1 MNSWLDDMRVPRKL
15 GLGFGVV
22 LLLTCLLAY
31 VGWNGLDSLANRST
45 LMNEI
50 TQQNNLLT
58 KLRITRLQYMLANGD
73 EKVADAT
80 QAALSNYTAE
90 QMALQK
96 TFEHPQSLRLL
107 QEQGMLIGQYQQSF
121 NRMREGYNSN
131 QSARAIMTV
140 SATKASDTLIQLR
153 RDTRLVPEEERA
165 SYDQLD
171 AIARMSEELL
181 WVRYYVQS
189 YIRASTPENEQG
201 MVNQVKSAAD
211 SLAHL
216 STVLNGRYGNQL
228 AEIERAFVSYSNAID
243 VFKEASHKIVQARA
257 EMTEQGYGIVK
268 NSEELY
274 QIQLDAA
281 GTDSARA
288 HNLQLI
294 TTLLALLFGVVATW
308 FITRQITLPLS
319 AALREVELVASGDL
333 SHAIHVRR
341 RDELGVLQQGVQRM
355 RVTLQELISGI
366 RGGVI
371 QIASAAE
378 ELSAVT
384 EQTRVGANAQRVETD
399 HVATAMHE
407 MSATVN
413 EVARNAEQ
421 ASLAAAQADEEALAG
436 DRVVSE
442 AVDQIE
448 RLACEVEHS
457 VAAMSSLQKESQKIG
472 SVMDVIKTVAEQTN
486 LLALNAAIEAA
497 RAGEAGRGF
506 AVVADE
512 VRGLA
517 QRTQK
522 STEEIEALIVGL
534 QQGTQE
540 VATILQHSRE
550 LTDNSVVLARQ
561 AGSSLG
567 SITRTVSSIQ
577 SMNQQIATAAE
588 EQSSVAEEISRS
600 VVNVRDVSEQTA
612 NANEETA
619 ASSVELARLGNELQM
634 MVSHFRV

>member
-1 MNSWLDDMRVPRKL
+1 MQ
-15 GLGFGVV
+15 
-22 LLLTCLLAY
+22 T
-31 VGWNGLDSLANRST
+31 
-45 LMNEI
+45 
-50 TQQNNLLT
+50 
-58 KLRITRLQYMLANGD
+58 
-73 EKVADAT
+73 AT
-80 QAALSNYTAE
+80 V
-90 QMALQK
+90 
-96 TFEHPQSLRLL
+96 EHPQSLRLL
-107 QEQGMLIGQYQQSF
+107 QEQGALIGQYQRSF
-121 NRMREGYNSN
+121 NLMREGYKLS
-131 QSARAIMTV
+131 QSARAAMT
-140 SATKASDTLIQLR
+140 STADISSELLTQIRL
-153 RDTRLVPEEERA
+153 DTRLVFGSEES
-165 SYDQLD
+165 SYAQLD
-171 AIARMSEELL
+171 AVSRMAEELL
-181 WVRYYVQS
+181 WVRYQVQS

-201 MVNQVKSAAD
+201 MPRQIKSAAA
-211 SLAHL
+211 SLKHL
-216 STVLNGRYGNQL
+216 QAVLSGKYASQN
-228 AEIERAFVSYSNAID
+228 AEIEQAFAGYSQA
-243 VFKEASHKIVQARA
+243 VEAFKEASHKIVQARA

-268 NSEELY
+268 SSEALY

-294 TTLLALLFGVVATW
+294 TTLLALLFGVIATW

-319 AALREVELVASGDL
+319 EALREVELVASGDL
-333 SHAIHVRR
+333 SHAVNVRR
-341 RDELGVLQQGVQRM
+341 RDELGALQEGVQRM
-355 RVTLQELISGI
+355 RVTLHELIGGI
-366 RGGVI
+366 RGSVI
-371 QIASAAE
+371 QIAGAAE

-384 EQTRVGANAQRVETD
+384 EQTRVGANAQRQETD

-413 EVARNAEQ
+413 EVARNAEL
-421 ASLAAAQADEEALAG
+421 ASVAAAEADTEALEG

-442 AVDQIE
+442 AVAQIE

-540 VATILQHSRE
+540 VATIMQRSRE

-567 SITRTVSSIQ
+567 SITRTVSNIQ
-577 SMNQQIATAAE
+577 LMNQQIATAAE
-588 EQSSVAEEISRS
+588 EQSSVAEDISRS

-619 ASSVELARLGNELQM
+619 ASSVELARLGNELQA
-634 MVSHFRV
+634 MVSRFKI